1 MKSGTEPD
9 DLLELSC
16 SIYFVIKLL
25 CPDVEPLLGFTEPLC
40 KTEKRYSLG
49 DTQLGKKKAP
59 SSSFQSSRSCQ
70 TAELGAESVGCFESP
85 LKGLY
90 AVHNLY
96 NYTWQPCLADSC
108 LIDCSTHMLELTRIW
123 NRWRQRHGFHWI
135 TFCSLGSGQI
145 GGRMSRQGGTEW
157 EGKVLGV

>member
-16 SIYFVIKLL
+16 SAYFAIELL
-25 CPDVEPLLGFTEPLC
+25 CPDVEPLLGSTAPLC

-70 TAELGAESVGCFESP
+70 TAELGVERRVFMQCTGCTAIHGSP
-85 LKGLY
+85 
-90 AVHNLY
+90 A
-96 NYTWQPCLADSC
+96 WQTLA
-108 LIDCSTHMLELTRIW
+108 
-123 NRWRQRHGFHWI
+123 
-135 TFCSLGSGQI
+135 
-145 GGRMSRQGGTEW
+145 
-157 EGKVLGV
+157 